1 MTKSIHLNKIITME
15 AGRRQSRP
23 CVRGL
28 RITVQDVL
36 GWLDAGMGIKEII
49 EDFPEINK
57 RDIEACIQYAQ
68 DASNKHLAFQLKK

>member
-1 MTKSIHLNKIITME
+1 ME

-36 GWLDAGMGIKEII
+36 GWLDAGMTTKEII
-49 EDFPEINK
+49 EDFPELNK
-57 RDIEACIQYAQ
+57 RDIDACIQYAS
-68 DASNKHLAFQLKK
+68 DASNKLLAYQLKK

>member
-1 MTKSIHLNKIITME
+1 ME

-36 GWLDAGMGIKEII
+36 GWLDAGMTFKEIS

-57 RDIEACIQYAQ
+57 RDIDACIQYIK
-68 DASNKHLAFQLKK
+68 DASEKHYTYQLK